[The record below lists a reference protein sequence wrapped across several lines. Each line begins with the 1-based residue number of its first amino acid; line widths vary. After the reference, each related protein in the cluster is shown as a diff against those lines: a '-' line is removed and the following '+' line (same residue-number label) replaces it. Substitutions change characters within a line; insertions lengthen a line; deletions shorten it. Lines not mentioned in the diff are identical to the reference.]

1 MNLKMSRRFRMERNV
16 DLTFIQLFNTATA
29 TGITKASGPTYGYIT
44 GILAPRIA
52 QIGAKFTF

>member
-1 MNLKMSRRFRMERNV
+1 MERNV

>member
-1 MNLKMSRRFRMERNV
+1 MTKATNL
-16 DLTFIQLFNTATA
+16 DLTIDAFNIFNTATA